1 MAFARPGYILCCG
14 ARACRRVS
22 TDEVEGAAGFFV
34 NRGPVLGGSAGGWG
48 FGIGGMRGWRER
60 SQFGGSGLGGE
71 GVEVV
76 PEVAFGLTAA
86 TAQFGVG
93 AVPGAF
99 EGGDLALHAGEE
111 FGGGGIGE
119 QCGGERRAARFG
131 EDGAVEVGLDEPDA
145 ALLPGGAE
153 HGFDVE
159 FFGGGCGAEIAVV
172 GAGEGVIFCIS
183 QDT

>member
-14 ARACRRVS
+14 ARACRRLS

-48 FGIGGMRGWRER
+48 FGIGGMRGWRGR
-60 SQFGGSGLGGE
+60 SQFGGSG

-93 AVPGAF
+93 AVSVDLRGGNCPAAPVRADLSAAAPVRLRIPPISRASTPGA
-99 EGGDLALHAGEE
+99 AS
-111 FGGGGIGE
+111 
-119 QCGGERRAARFG
+119 RFS
-131 EDGAVEVGLDEPDA
+131 A
-145 ALLPGGAE
+145 
-153 HGFDVE
+153 
-159 FFGGGCGAEIAVV
+159 
-172 GAGEGVIFCIS
+172 
-183 QDT
+183 